1 MKNNN
6 LKIYETEK
14 ILLRNQRERML
25 NVSKVT
31 NSKPEIHFMPFLPH
45 RTQDLIITHTPRWDY

>member
-31 NSKPEIHFMPFLPH
+31 NSKPEIHFMPLLLH
-45 RTQDLIITHTPRWDY
+45 RTQDLIIKHTPRWDY